1 MSDLVVLGLKL
12 GFLALLWLFIAFVA
26 NVIRTDLFGRKVP
39 AAELAAASLEATAPP
54 GSVPHLS
61 RKVSRQ
67 LPTVLK
73 VTHGKQAG
81 LVVPLAGGVLI
92 GRSADCQLILDDDY
106 VSTHHAKITL
116 SANGYQVDDLGS
128 TNGTFLNNQRLT
140 TTVSFGPGDTLRIGR
155 TLMSVEK

>member
-26 NVIRTDLFGRKVP
+26 NVIRTDLLGRRVP
-39 AAELAAASLEATAPP
+39 AAELARATVEATAPVGAAKP
-54 GSVPHLS
+54 LP
-61 RKVSRQ
+61 RKVTKQ

-73 VTHGKQAG
+73 VTHGSQAG

-92 GRSADCQLILDDDY
+92 GRASDCQLVLEDDY
-106 VSTHHAKITL
+106 VSTHHAKISL
-116 SANGYQVDDLGS
+116 GASGYQVDDLGS
-128 TNGTFLNNQRLT
+128 TNGTYINNERLSA
-140 TTVSFGPGDTLRIGR
+140 TVPFGPGDSLRIGR